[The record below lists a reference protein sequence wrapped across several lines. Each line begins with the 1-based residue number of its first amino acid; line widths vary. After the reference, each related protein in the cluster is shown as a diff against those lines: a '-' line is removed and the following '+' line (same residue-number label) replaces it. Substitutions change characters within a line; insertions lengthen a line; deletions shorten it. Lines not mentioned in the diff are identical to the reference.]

1 MLQFPKG
8 SIVAIDK
15 GYNDYAWYKELTNK
29 EIFFVTAKTNAK
41 YRIVAR
47 RSVLKH
53 KGLSDQTIEF
63 TGVQTAKK
71 CPIELRRIGYRDQSP
86 ENTMSF

>member
-29 EIFFVTAKTNAK
+29 EIFFVTRLKTNAK

-53 KGLSDQTIEF
+53 KGLTSDQTIEF
-63 TGVQTAKK
+63 TGVQTAKSA
-71 CPIELRRIGYRDQSP
+71 Q
-86 ENTMSF
+86 